1 MTPRRLP
8 IPALALAGLLILLGH
23 DVLMTANPHVQE
35 TPHAVAHEQPDT
47 ECHGQEGARTVFHN
61 PSDPHAA
68 RPAVHE
74 LARENAPH
82 APLCVWGA
90 ELGYPPGT
98 LRAFL
103 QVFLN

>member
-1 MTPRRLP
+1 MKSRRLP

-23 DVLMTANPHVQE
+23 DVLMAGNPHAQE
-35 TPHAVAHEQPDT
+35 TSHVVVHEEPET
-47 ECHGQEGARTVFHN
+47 ECHGQEGARPVSHN

-74 LARENAPH
+74 LARESAPH
-82 APLCVWGA
+82 APLCVWDA
-90 ELGYPPGT
+90 EPGYPPGM